1 MNFIFISPDFPK
13 SYFNFCRELKN
24 LGINVLGIS
33 QNSYYSLSNELK
45 ESLTDFYQVNN
56 MEWYDD
62 VYRAVAY
69 FASKYGKIDYIESNN
84 EYWLELEAKLRT
96 DFNVTSGKK
105 DNDIKFFKSKEA
117 MKVCYKKARVPVAR
131 FIIPTTLEEG
141 IKFIEEVGYP
151 VIVKPDNGVG
161 AYNTYKINNY
171 EELERFYKYDFPPI
185 KYIME
190 EYINGELI
198 SFDGISDNNC
208 EPVLFSNEVFP
219 TPVMELVHSQGDVFY
234 YSNKDCPKDLEKVGR
249 RVLKGFNARNRYFH
263 LEFFRLNEDKVGL
276 GKKGDILGLEV
287 NMRCPG
293 GYTPDMINFARSANT
308 YRVWAETLAWGVTN
322 EDMSH
327 PKYYCGY
334 YARRYQNHYNHS
346 SEDIMNRFSGKIV
359 MHEQMPEVLSG
370 AMGNDAYF
378 IKTDSFEELMEFKKY
393 CSE

>member
-13 SYFNFCRELKN
+13 SYFNFCRELKY

-105 DNDIKFFKSKEA
+105 ENDIKFIKSKEA

-190 EYINGELI
+190 EYINGE
-198 SFDGISDNNC
+198 
-208 EPVLFSNEVFP
+208 
-219 TPVMELVHSQGDVFY
+219 
-234 YSNKDCPKDLEKVGR
+234 
-249 RVLKGFNARNRYFH
+249 
-263 LEFFRLNEDKVGL
+263 
-276 GKKGDILGLEV
+276 
-287 NMRCPG
+287 
-293 GYTPDMINFARSANT
+293 
-308 YRVWAETLAWGVTN
+308 
-322 EDMSH
+322 
-327 PKYYCGY
+327 
-334 YARRYQNHYNHS
+334 
-346 SEDIMNRFSGKIV
+346 
-359 MHEQMPEVLSG
+359 
-370 AMGNDAYF
+370 
-378 IKTDSFEELMEFKKY
+378 
-393 CSE
+393 

>member
-1 MNFIFISPDFPK
+1 MNFVFISPDFPK
-13 SYFNFCRELKN
+13 SYYNFCKELKK
-24 LGINVLGIS
+24 LGVNVLGIS
-33 QNSYYSLSNELK
+33 QNSYHWLPDELK

-84 EYWLELEAKLRT
+84 EYWLELDARLRS
-96 DFNVTSGKK
+96 DFNVNTGKK
-105 DNDIKFFKSKEA
+105 FEEINFFKSKEA
-117 MKVCYKKARVPVAR
+117 MKVCYKKANVPVAR

-141 IKFIEEVGYP
+141 MKFVKEVGYP

-171 EELERFYKYDFPPI
+171 EELERFYKYDFPSI

-198 SFDGISDNNC
+198 SFDGVSDYNC
-208 EPVLFSNEVFP
+208 EPILISNEVFP

-234 YSNKDCPKDLEKVGR
+234 YSNKECPKDLEEAGR
-249 RVLKGFNARNRYFH
+249 KVLKGFDAKNRYFH
-263 LEFFRLNEDKVGL
+263 LEFFRLKEDKEGL
-276 GKKGDILGLEV
+276 GKKGDLIGLEV

-293 GYTPDMINFARSANT
+293 GYTPDMINFARSVNS
-308 YRVWAETLAWGVTN
+308 YRVWAEVMTYGHTN
-322 EDMSH
+322 EYMDH
-327 PKYYCGY
+327 PKFYCGY
-334 YARRYQNHYNHS
+334 YARRWQNHYTHS
-346 SEDIMNRFSGKIV
+346 AWDIYNRFQNKIV
-359 MHEQMPEVLSG
+359 MHEQMPEAFAG

>member
-1 MNFIFISPDFPK
+1 MNFVFISPDFPK
-13 SYFNFCRELKN
+13 SYYNFCKELKK
-24 LGINVLGIS
+24 LGVNVLGIS
-33 QNSYYSLSNELK
+33 QNSYHWLPDELK

-84 EYWLELEAKLRT
+84 EYWLELDARLRS
-96 DFNVTSGKK
+96 DFNVNTGKK
-105 DNDIKFFKSKEA
+105 FEEINFFKSKEA
-117 MKVCYKKARVPVAR
+117 MKVCYKKANVPVAR

-141 IKFIEEVGYP
+141 IKFVNEVGYP

-171 EELERFYKYDFPPI
+171 EELERFYKYDFPSI

-198 SFDGISDNNC
+198 SFDGVSDYNC
-208 EPVLFSNEVFP
+208 EPILISNEVFP

-234 YSNKDCPKDLEKVGR
+234 YSNKECPKDLEEAGR
-249 RVLKGFNARNRYFH
+249 KVLKGFDAKNRYFH
-263 LEFFRLNEDKVGL
+263 LEFFRLKEDKEGL
-276 GKKGDILGLEV
+276 GKKGDLIGLEV

-293 GYTPDMINFARSANT
+293 GYTPDMINFARSVNS
-308 YRVWAETLAWGVTN
+308 YRVWAEVMAYGHTN
-322 EDMSH
+322 EYMDH
-327 PKYYCGY
+327 PKFYCGY
-334 YARRYQNHYNHS
+334 YARRWQNHYTHS
-346 SEDIMNRFSGKIV
+346 AWDIYNRFQNKIV
-359 MHEQMPEVLSG
+359 MHEQMPEAFAG